1 MKNYALRLVLQTLA
15 LVLGA
20 SLRSQAQSANTA
32 PADTIVFHGHVYTE
46 NENTSGRRPWPFAER
61 RSPQSE
67 AMQKSSAPAAFCRSS
82 SS

>member
-1 MKNYALRLVLQTLA
+1 MKNYALRLILQTLA

-46 NENTSGRRPWPFAER
+46 NAKHPWAQAVAIRRTKIAAVGSDAESERPGRVLP
-61 RSPQSE
+61 
-67 AMQKSSAPAAFCRSS
+67 K
-82 SS
+82 

>member
-46 NENTSGRRPWPFAER
+46 NAKHQWAQAVAIAAR